1 MYYMTDSRN
10 RVRGEPLTKPK
21 FEGYKRR
28 YQDPRNKRPADTSP
42 KKLTFSGITEYLK
55 GHIYSMGTG
64 SLTDQFIA
72 TTKAI

>member
-1 MYYMTDSRN
+1 MYYKTDAGYGVS
-10 RVRGEPLTKPK
+10 GEPLEKTK

-28 YQDPRNKRPADTSP
+28 YRDPRNKRTADTSP
-42 KKLTFSGITEYLK
+42 KTLTFSGITEYLK